1 MPEETKNTA
10 QTTDADGAGVNVN
23 ADVDTDNAA
32 DSIND
37 ADFTDGGTDS
47 PSTDTVD
54 GKKTDEAKQTKEQNA
69 ANARRRREAEGKAQP
84 RRSEE
89 TRFSA
94 SELEAAKQSARDAAI
109 IEALGGK
116 NPYTNEEM
124 KDSTDVREFL
134 TMRDIEKKGGDP
146 LTDFAKHVKEKER
159 QAEADAQKKA
169 ADAEWYTKDY
179 DAFVEKHPDVDVA
192 KLIADPVF
200 QKYTEGRVG
209 QLPLSTMYESFLE
222 ITGSLEKRAEDKA
235 KQTLANKRSSPGAL
249 SGASPSGSG
258 FFTREQVQ
266 RMSQK
271 EVHENYDK
279 IRASM
284 SKWK

>member
-10 QTTDADGAGVNVN
+10 QTTDAEGAGVNGH
-23 ADVDTDNAA
+23 ADVDTDAA
-32 DSIND
+32 ESIND
-37 ADFTDGGTDS
+37 ADFTDGGTD
-47 PSTDTVD
+47 PTDTRA
-54 GKKTDEAKQTKEQNA
+54 GAEEKKSDEAKQTKEQNA

-84 RRSEE
+84 KGSDTV
-89 TRFSA
+89 TRA
-94 SELEAAKQSARDAAI
+94 ELEAAKQSARDAAI

-134 TMRDIEKKGGDP
+134 EMRDIEKKGGDP

-159 QAEADAQKKA
+159 QAAAEAQKKA
-169 ADAEWYTKDY
+169 ESEAWYRKDY
-179 DAFVEKHPDVDVA
+179 EDFIEKHPDVDVK
-192 KLIADPVF
+192 KLISDPVF

-209 QLPLSTMYESFLE
+209 QIPLSTMYESFLE
-222 ITGSLEKRAEDKA
+222 ITGSLEKRAEGKA
-235 KQTLANKRSSPGAL
+235 RQTLANKRSSPGAL
-249 SGASPSGSG
+249 SGANPNDNGY
-258 FFTREQVQ
+258 FTREQVQ